1 MILQLALVSAK
12 LHFHAD
18 ESRIERMMCVLALA
32 FRFENCAG
40 IQMQRAVGAKERTVV
55 GEHDI
60 RLGSAVKVLSDNIF
74 QTGPHADR
82 KRLTDLYLFT

>member
-1 MILQLALVSAK
+1 
-12 LHFHAD
+12 
-18 ESRIERMMCVLALA
+18 
-32 FRFENCAG
+32 
-40 IQMQRAVGAKERTVV
+40 MQRAVSAKERTVA

-74 QTGPHADR
+74 QTGPHANW